1 LIVRDLAA
9 GPRRF
14 VELQRVLPGISTEQL
29 RSRLNRMVA
38 DGMLTRKRFREVP
51 PRVDY
56 ELTERARELMPVLG
70 ELARWGYAWA
80 WSPPRSL
87 ESVDLGAIFRLAPGL
102 IRSPTM
108 SGTIEFAVENR
119 ETAESTSYTFA
130 VGDGKVTISE
140 HPAEAADARVR
151 GDVPAWISA
160 FSPGGDRTRLSVSGN
175 GELAAFLLK
184 GLGAAGPGRATDASR
199 AAA

>member
-1 LIVRDLAA
+1 
-9 GPRRF
+9 

-70 ELARWGYAWA
+70 ALARWGYNWA
-80 WSPPRSL
+80 WSPPRSS

-102 IRSPTM
+102 LSSPSM
-108 SGTIEFAVENR
+108 SGTIEFTVENR
-119 ETAESTSYTFA
+119 QENEAATYTFV
-130 VGDGKVTISE
+130 VGDGSVTVSE
-140 HPAEAADARVR
+140 QPAERADACVR
-151 GDVPAWISA
+151 GDVSAWITA
-160 FSPGGDRTRLSVSGN
+160 FAPEGDRAGLSVSGSA
-175 GELAAFLLK
+175 ELARFMLDC
-184 GLGAAGPGRATDASR
+184 LGAAAPGRASGASR